1 MATPTKAKTQRIRPL
16 ENYTKLS
23 DQDVVSLSTAVGA
36 GMTGNTHFTTLPV
49 DLTVLKTNTETF
61 NELISQAMDGSKKV
75 ISEKNKQRQVV
86 IKMLK
91 LLARYVEIMSDND
104 PAVFNT
110 SGFPA
115 ASTTKAPPQLLPVP
129 AITKVTHG
137 STGQL
142 LVVVKGK
149 KKAKSYDLR
158 YAPIVN
164 GQPSNWIEKTL
175 SNVRSPIPFDGLTPG
190 TTYAFQARAYGTA
203 GYTAWTDSTTCMCA

>member
-1 MATPTKAKTQRIRPL
+1 MAIPTKARRVRIRPL
-16 ENYTKLS
+16 ENYTSLS
-23 DQDVVSLSTAVGA
+23 DQDVVSLSTAVGG
-36 GMTGNTHFTTLPV
+36 GMTGSTYFTTLPV
-49 DLTVLKTNTETF
+49 DLAVLKTSTEQF

-75 ISEKNKQRQVV
+75 ISEKNKQRQVI

-115 ASTTKAPPQLLPVP
+115 ASTSKAPAQLLPVP
-129 AITKVTHG
+129 SITKVTHG

-149 KKAKSYDLR
+149 QKAKNYDVR
-158 YAPIVN
+158 YAPILN
-164 GQPSNWIEKTL
+164 GQPNNWIRVTL
-175 SNVRSPIPFDGLTPG
+175 SNVRSAIPFNGLTPG

-203 GYTAWTDSTTCMCA
+203 GYTDWTNSTTCMCA

>member
-16 ENYTKLS
+16 ENYTSLS
-23 DQDVVSLSTAVGA
+23 DQDVVSLSTAVGG
-36 GMTGNTHFTTLPV
+36 GMTGNPHFTTLPV
-49 DLTVLKTNTETF
+49 DLTVLKTNTVTF
-61 NELISQAMDGSKKV
+61 NDLISQAMDGSKKV
-75 ISEKNKQRQVV
+75 ISEKNKQRQVI
-86 IKMLK
+86 IKMLR
-91 LLARYVEIMSDND
+91 LLARYVEIVSDND

-115 ASTTKAPPQLLPVP
+115 ASTTKAPAELLPVP
-129 AITKVTHG
+129 SITKVTHG

-149 KKAKSYDLR
+149 QKAKNYDVR

-164 GQPSNWIEKTL
+164 GQPNNWITVTL
-175 SNVRSPIPFDGLTPG
+175 SNVRSSIPFNGLTPG

-203 GYTAWTDSTTCMCA
+203 GYTDWTNSTTCMCA

>member
-16 ENYTKLS
+16 ENYTSLS
-23 DQDVVSLSTAVGA
+23 DLQVVSLSTTVGS
-36 GMTGNTHFTTLPV
+36 GMTGNPRFTTLPV
-49 DLTVLKTNTETF
+49 DLTVLKTNTDTF
-61 NELISQAMDGSKKV
+61 NLLISEAADGSKKV

-86 IKMLK
+86 IRMLK

-115 ASTTKAPPQLLPVP
+115 ASTTKAPPEPLPVP
-129 AITKVTHG
+129 TITKVTHG

-149 KKAKSYDLR
+149 HKAKSYDVR

-164 GQPSNWIEKTL
+164 GQPSNWNTITL
-175 SNVRSPIPFDGLTPG
+175 SNIRSAIPFTGLTPG
-190 TTYAFQARAYGTA
+190 TTYAFQARAYGPA
-203 GYTAWTDSTTCMCA
+203 GYTVWTDSATCMCA